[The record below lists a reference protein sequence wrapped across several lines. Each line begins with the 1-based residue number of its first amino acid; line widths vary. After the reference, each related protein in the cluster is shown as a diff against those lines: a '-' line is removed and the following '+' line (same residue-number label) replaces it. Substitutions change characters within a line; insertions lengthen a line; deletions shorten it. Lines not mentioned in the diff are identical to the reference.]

1 MTKLLATKLLG
12 SAAAIG
18 VAALISMGSANAAPQ
33 QLRADGMRNSDQ
45 IEVSSRRRHYRH
57 YGYRYYGPRYGYYGP
72 RYYRPYYGYNAYG
85 YSPYYRPYYRP
96 GPYVGVGPGGIG
108 FGFGF

>member
-1 MTKLLATKLLG
+1 MTKLLA

-18 VAALISMGSANAAPQ
+18 VVALISISPATAAPQ
-33 QLRADGMRNSDQ
+33 QHRADGMHNSDQ
-45 IEVSSRRRHYRH
+45 IEVSSRRYHRR

-72 RYYRPYYGYNAYG
+72 RYYRPYAYDSYA

-96 GPYVGVGPGGIG
+96 GPYIGVGPGGVG

>member
-1 MTKLLATKLLG
+1 MKKLLAG
-12 SAAAIG
+12 AAAIG
-18 VAALISMGSANAAPQ
+18 VAALISMGSASAASQ
-33 QLRADGMRNSDQ
+33 QHRPDGMRNSDQ
-45 IEVSSRRRHYRH
+45 IEVSSARRHYR
-57 YGYRYYGPRYGYYGP
+57 RYYYHGPRYGYYGP

>member
-1 MTKLLATKLLG
+1 MTKLLAPKLLA

-18 VAALISMGSANAAPQ
+18 VAALISMGSANAAPEQ
-33 QLRADGMRNSDQ
+33 HRADGMRNSDQ
-45 IEVSSRRRHYRH
+45 IEVSSRKRHRHYRS
-57 YGYRYYGPRYGYYGP
+57 YRYYGPSYSYYGP
-72 RYYRPYYGYNAYG
+72 RYYRPYAYDSYA